1 MCGIGGYLGN
11 FESLRL
17 PAMAKRLAH
26 RGPDDEGI
34 YHNTKKKLGL
44 VHRRLAIQDLTQ
56 AGHQPMWEQN
66 NQVGI
71 VFNGEI
77 YNFPELKKEL
87 EDDGFSF
94 RGHSDTEVILK
105 LYLRDDVKLLSRL
118 NGIYAFAIWDDRK
131 NSLFIARDGLGV
143 KPLYFSEVSEGF
155 IFASEMKALLVYDQV
170 KRHINPKAIAAHLT
184 FLWSPAPDTAMMGV
198 KKLEPGFAIEVKD
211 GSIIRRWR
219 HYDLPYGNQT
229 IFDGSEDEA
238 IELVTDSLRTAVK
251 RQLISD
257 VPIGAFL
264 SGGLDSSSIVALA
277 HEINNGKNIPCF
289 TMGIEG
295 VSESKDGVVDDL
307 PYARRVASHIGVS
320 LDTIWT
326 KSSMVDRLE
335 EMIWNLDEPQAD
347 PAALNAMFIC
357 ELARSKGIKVLL
369 SGAGGD
375 DIFTGYRR
383 HWALN
388 QERYWQGMPQ
398 FIRSFAG
405 AISQH
410 LPVSSPRIRRIAK
423 GMRYMGNDANE
434 RIASYF
440 FWLDPSQSLN
450 LLHPD
455 LKSQLVN
462 TDVFQALIDSLQCVE
477 KEPERLN
484 KMLYLEAKHFL
495 ADHNLN
501 YTDKVSMASGVEVR
515 VPLLDP
521 DLISLATRLPT
532 HMKQRGKEGKWIF
545 KRAMQ
550 PYLPNDVIYRPK
562 TGFGLPLRR
571 WLREDLSL
579 VVEDLL
585 SESIINARG
594 IFDYK
599 AVKKLIFDDKN
610 GRIDATYSI
619 FSLICLEMW
628 CRRFID
634 NKYSENY

>member
-11 FESLRL
+11 FDCSRL
-17 PAMAKRLAH
+17 PAMAARLAH

-34 YHNTKKKLGL
+34 YHNSAKKLGL
-44 VHRRLAIQDLTQ
+44 VHRRLAIQDLSD

-66 NQVGI
+66 NQVCI

-87 EDDGFSF
+87 ESEGFSF
-94 RGHSDTEVILK
+94 RSNSDTEVILI
-105 LYLRDDVKLLSRL
+105 LYLRYGVKLLSRL
-118 NGIYAFAIWDDRK
+118 NGIYAFAIWDARK

-143 KPLYFSEVSEGF
+143 KPLYFSEISEGF
-155 IFASEMKALLVYDQV
+155 VFASEIKALLVHDQI
-170 KRHINPKAIAAHLT
+170 KRRLNPKAIAAHLT
-184 FLWSPAPDTAMMGV
+184 FLWSPAPDTAMLGV
-198 KKLEPGFAIEVKD
+198 KKLEPGFAMEVKE
-211 GSIIRRWR
+211 GRIIRHWR

-238 IELVTDSLRTAVK
+238 IELVTNSLRTAVK

-277 HEINNGKNIPCF
+277 HKINGGDNIPCF
-289 TMGIEG
+289 TIGIEG
-295 VSESKDGVVDDL
+295 VSENKDGVVADL
-307 PYARRVASHIGVS
+307 PYAQRVASHLGVS

-326 KSSMVDRLE
+326 TPYSMIDRLE
-335 EMIWNLDEPQAD
+335 EMIWHLDEPQAD
-347 PAALNAMFIC
+347 PAALNALFIS
-357 ELARSKGIKVLL
+357 ELAYSKGIKVLL

-388 QERYWQGMPQ
+388 QERHWHGIPR
-398 FIRSFAG
+398 FIRSYAG
-405 AISQH
+405 AMSQY
-410 LPVSSPRIRRIAK
+410 LPVSNPKLRRIAK
-423 GMRYMGNDANE
+423 AMRYMGKNADE

-440 FWLDPSQSLN
+440 YWLDPAQSLN

-455 LKSQLVN
+455 LKAQLVE
-462 TDVFQALIDSLQCVE
+462 TDVSQALMDSLQCVE
-477 KEPERLN
+477 NEPERLN
-484 KMLYLEAKHFL
+484 KMLYLEAKYFL
-495 ADHNLN
+495 ADHNLS
-501 YTDKVSMASGVEVR
+501 YTDKVSMATGVEVR

-521 DLISLATRLPT
+521 DLILLATQLPV

-545 KRAMQ
+545 KRAME

-562 TGFGLPLRR
+562 TGFGVPLRR
-571 WLREDLSL
+571 WLREELSS
-579 VVEDLL
+579 VVEELL
-585 SESIINARG
+585 SESSLTARG
-594 IFDYK
+594 VFDPK
-599 AVKKLIFDDKN
+599 AVKKLILDDKA

-619 FSLICLEMW
+619 FGLICIEMW

-634 NKYSENY
+634 R